1 MSENPPPDITPNR
14 AAPDSD
20 SRLTESPSPPCHAE
34 GAYPVIDS
42 GFGSGIIYGY
52 ARTRE
57 EAIDVANASLVDDV
71 VTVNLSS
78 NVALRDGSTVEKAWV
93 ALTGACC
100 GCM

>member
-1 MSENPPPDITPNR
+1 MSEKFPPRIKQNQT
-14 AAPDSD
+14 APDGG
-20 SRLTESPSPPCHAE
+20 SPPSEAPP
-34 GAYPVIDS
+34 GQANVLDLYPVVDS

-71 VTVNLSS
+71 VTVNLSC
-78 NVALRDGSTVEKAWV
+78 NVPLRDGSTIEKAWV